1 MYLSSSLEEPLP
13 SLLRELKLEA
23 QDAVA
28 ASLAVDAQQD
38 QHTLQDLV
46 DLGTAQDIPAILVLV
61 IQEDL
66 LRLV

>member
-38 QHTLQDLV
+38 QHTLQYLV